1 LKFNLLF
8 YFSVVSLNEIVQNIP
23 HQLKMISILMKINI
37 IYHHLIKLEDF
48 HYKVIVMKYP
58 AMIMK
63 WWFKIRS
70 IVYLSLYHNIHLILF
85 NNNNNELNSP
95 INYNHKSYNHF
106 FLLFKKQY
114 IYLCQS
120 LLVFFIYLFFFDVR
134 ITIINKKKV
143 CILYHVCMFVDKM
156 QSSLHY
162 LSCTYACLK

>member
-1 LKFNLLF
+1 LQFNLLF

-23 HQLKMISILMKINI
+23 QQLKMIFILMKINI

-85 NNNNNELNSP
+85 NNNNNELNFP

-106 FLLFKKQY
+106 FFVIQKY
-114 IYLCQS
+114 IYIS
-120 LLVFFIYLFFFDVR
+120 VSVAARVFYLFIFFL
-134 ITIINKKKV
+134 TWE
-143 CILYHVCMFVDKM
+143 
-156 QSSLHY
+156 
-162 LSCTYACLK
+162 